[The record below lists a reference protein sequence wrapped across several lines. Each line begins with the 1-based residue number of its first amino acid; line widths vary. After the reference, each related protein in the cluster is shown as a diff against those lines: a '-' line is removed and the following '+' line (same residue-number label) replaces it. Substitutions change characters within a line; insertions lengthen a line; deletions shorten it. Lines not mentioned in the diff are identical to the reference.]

1 MEGNPRNVGRGASSS
16 EIRASSGIRTAGE
29 EVGGDGNSAQP
40 ARGREGS
47 RFATVLVIVGT
58 FAQLL
63 WLVGSLLQ

>member
-1 MEGNPRNVGRGASSS
+1 MEGNPRKLGRVYGES
-16 EIRASSGIRTAGE
+16 RASSIGTGE

-40 ARGREGS
+40 ARGTGGS